1 MNPVIPIIAV
11 ILVTSMSS
19 LLFRLHGQKYA
30 NLDVDKIK
38 NDVINRILAGVALFS
53 VILLLLV
60 AIIEYTKS

>member
-1 MNPVIPIIAV
+1 MNPVILIIAV
-11 ILVTSMSS
+11 ILITSTFS

-38 NDVINRILAGVALFS
+38 NDVINRILAGITLFLI
-53 VILLLLV
+53 ILLPMV

>member
-1 MNPVIPIIAV
+1 MDPVIPIIAV
-11 ILVTSMSS
+11 ILITSTFS

-53 VILLLLV
+53 VVLLPLV
-60 AIIEYTKS
+60 TIIEYVKS